1 LKILKGREFKA
12 KFLGKLIKR
21 YSKYPESVESTVQK
35 IAEGIKRN
43 GDKALFNYIKKYDNI
58 ALDIDKLKVTDTE
71 IKQAYN
77 EISNVK
83 IKAIKVASN
92 NIYEFHKIQK
102 DRLEFKTKLDDA
114 YLGQIVRPIESVGIY
129 SPGGRNPYPSSIL
142 MCAIPAKVAGVEK
155 IIACTPPNING
166 EIDSAIL
173 VAADQ
178 AGVNQIYKVG
188 GAQAI
193 AAMAYGTESIPPVVR
208 IVGPGNIYVT
218 AAKSYVSRDV
228 AIDFPAGPTE
238 LVIIADE
245 SANSKFIAS
254 DILAQAEHDPNS
266 IVILMILSEKVANEV
281 KSNIE
286 KQKKDL
292 SRIEI
297 IESSLSK
304 NGFIIIVKDL
314 AEAISLS
321 NYIAPE
327 HLGIFTRKPYQ
338 LLNKVQNAGAIFLG
352 EYSPVALGDYTI
364 GTNHV
369 LPTGGWARVY
379 SGLSIRD
386 FMKTISFV
394 NCSPKSLEELADET
408 ITMSEME
415 GLDAHSYSIESRRR
429 KV

>member
-1 LKILKGREFKA
+1 LKILKGREFKT

-21 YSKYPESVESTVQK
+21 YSKYPQSVESIVKK
-35 IAEGIKRN
+35 IAEDIKRN
-43 GDKALFNYIKKYDNI
+43 GNKALFNYIKKYDNVV
-58 ALDIDKLKVTDTE
+58 LDIDKLKVTDTE
-71 IKQAYN
+71 IKQAYG
-77 EISNVK
+77 EINNAK

-102 DRLEFKTKLDDA
+102 ARLEFKTKTDDA
-114 YLGQIVRPIESVGIY
+114 YLGQIVRPIDSVGIY

-142 MCAIPAKVAGVEK
+142 MCAIPAKVAEVKK

-166 EIDSAIL
+166 GIDPTIL

-193 AAMAYGTESIPPVVR
+193 AAMAYGTESIPAVDR

-245 SANSKFIAS
+245 TANSKFIAS

-281 KSNIE
+281 KTNIE
-286 KQKKDL
+286 EQKKDL
-292 SRIEI
+292 LRKEI

-304 NGFIIIVKDL
+304 NGFIIIVEDL

-321 NYIAPE
+321 NDIAPE
-327 HLGIFTRKPYQ
+327 HLEISTCKPYQ
-338 LLNKVQNAGAIFLG
+338 LLSKVQNAGAIFLG

-386 FMKTISFV
+386 FIKTISFV

-415 GLDAHSYSIESRRR
+415 GLDAHSYSIKARRR

>member
-1 LKILKGREFKA
+1 LKILKGREFKT

-21 YSKYPESVESTVQK
+21 YSKYPQSVESIVQK
-35 IAEGIKRN
+35 IAEDIKRN
-43 GDKALFNYIKKYDNI
+43 GNKALFNYIKKYDNVV
-58 ALDIDKLKVTDTE
+58 LDIDKLRVTDAE
-71 IKQAYN
+71 IKQAYG
-77 EISNVK
+77 EINNAK

-102 DRLEFKTKLDDA
+102 ARLEFKTKTDDA
-114 YLGQIVRPIESVGIY
+114 YLGQIVRPIDSVGIY

-142 MCAIPAKVAGVEK
+142 MCAIPAKVAEVKK

-166 EIDSAIL
+166 GIDPTIL

-193 AAMAYGTESIPPVVR
+193 AAMAYGTESIPAVDR

-245 SANSKFIAS
+245 TANSKFIAS

-266 IVILMILSEKVANEV
+266 IVILMILSEKIADEV
-281 KSNIE
+281 KTNIE
-286 KQKKDL
+286 EQKKDL
-292 SRIEI
+292 SRKEI

-304 NGFIIIVKDL
+304 NGFIIIVEDL

-321 NYIAPE
+321 NDIAPE
-327 HLGIFTRKPYQ
+327 HLEISTCKPYQ
-338 LLNKVQNAGAIFLG
+338 LLSKVQNAGAIFLG

-415 GLDAHSYSIESRRR
+415 GLDAHSYSIKARRR

>member
-1 LKILKGREFKA
+1 LKILKGREFKT

-21 YSKYPESVESTVQK
+21 YSKYPQSVESIVKK
-35 IAEGIKRN
+35 IAEDIKRN
-43 GDKALFNYIKKYDNI
+43 GNKALFNYIKKYDNVV
-58 ALDIDKLKVTDTE
+58 LDIDKLKVTDTE
-71 IKQAYN
+71 IKQAYG
-77 EISNVK
+77 EINNAK

-102 DRLEFKTKLDDA
+102 ARLEFKTKTDDA
-114 YLGQIVRPIESVGIY
+114 YLGQIVRPIDSVGIY

-142 MCAIPAKVAGVEK
+142 MCAIPAKVAEVKK

-166 EIDSAIL
+166 GIDPTIL

-193 AAMAYGTESIPPVVR
+193 AAMAYGTESIPAVDR

-245 SANSKFIAS
+245 TANSKFIAS

-281 KSNIE
+281 KTNIE
-286 KQKKDL
+286 GQKKDL
-292 SRIEI
+292 SRKEI

-304 NGFIIIVKDL
+304 NGFIIIVEDL

-321 NYIAPE
+321 NDIAPE
-327 HLGIFTRKPYQ
+327 HLEISTCKPYQ
-338 LLNKVQNAGAIFLG
+338 LLSKVQNAGAIFLG

-415 GLDAHSYSIESRRR
+415 GLDAHSYSIKARRR